1 MKRILV
7 FALSLCFFSTMIGQN
22 DYEAFLFSQN
32 DYVGTARYMGAG
44 RAFGAVGGDFSAL
57 LSNPAAIGLYKK
69 SEVSFTPMSLSILQN
84 EASYYGNSRNSKK
97 MKYAVPQVGL
107 VLSSSIN
114 RENSNW
120 RYWHFGFGYN
130 RLKDYNNSYGVE
142 GISPS
147 SFSDPL
153 LDAAN
158 SSASLGLDAQLAY
171 DTWVLDT
178 IPGNNSHYW
187 SPFHDKDIAQNAT
200 VKTSG
205 ALDEIAIN
213 FGGNYNDQLF
223 IGAGLGIPILDI
235 TQHTILN
242 ESLASGEAAG
252 GITDYSVVTKQRN
265 TGAGINFKLGL
276 IYQPVS
282 FFRFGL
288 SFQTPSFFWKIK
300 DSYYRSFSS
309 DWTDNSN
316 EFSDYNNL
324 YHFGLTTPLKANFS
338 AAFIINKRAFVSAE
352 YELTDYSLAKLSADD
367 YSFSTENDNIIAK
380 YGLGHSFRI
389 GGEVALSQMLYLRA
403 GYNFKLSPY
412 KLADD
417 KSVGSAH
424 YASAGFGIRAKRVF
438 FDMAYVLGLSKD
450 DIWLY
455 NANYV
460 DPARVSNTYH
470 RVLATIGFKF

>member
-7 FALSLCFFSTMIGQN
+7 FALSLCFFSAMMGQN

-57 LSNPAAIGLYKK
+57 TNNPAAIGLYKK

-84 EASYYGNSRNSKK
+84 DVTYYGNNRSSKK

-107 VLSSSIN
+107 VLSSKIN

-120 RYWHFGFGYN
+120 RFWHFGFGYN
-130 RLKDYNNSYGVE
+130 RLKDFNNSFGVE
-142 GISPS
+142 GIAPS

-158 SSASLGLDAQLAY
+158 NSASLGLDAQLAY
-171 DTWVLDT
+171 DTWILDDV
-178 IPGNNSHYW
+178 PGNTGRYW
-187 SPFHDKDIAQNAT
+187 GRFHDQDVAQNASL
-200 VKTSG
+200 KTSG
-205 ALDEIAIN
+205 SLDEIDIN

-223 IGAGLGIPILDI
+223 IGAGIGIPVLDI
-235 TQHTILN
+235 TQNTILN
-242 ESLASGEAAG
+242 ESLASGEAAAG
-252 GITDYSVVTKQRN
+252 FTDYTVVTKQHN
-265 TGAGINFKLGL
+265 TGAGINFRLGL
-276 IYQPVS
+276 IYQPVD
-282 FFRFGL
+282 FFRFGI

-309 DWTDNSN
+309 DSINN
-316 EFSDYNNL
+316 VNKFSEYSNL
-324 YHFGLTTPLKANFS
+324 YHFALTTPLKANFS

-367 YSFSTENDNIIAK
+367 YSFATENDNIVSK
-380 YGLGHSFRI
+380 YGIGHSFRI
-389 GGEVALSQMLYLRA
+389 GGEVSLTQMLYLRA
-403 GYNFKLSPY
+403 GYNYKMSPY

-417 KSVGSAH
+417 KKIGSTH
-424 YASAGFGIRAKRVF
+424 YASAGFGIRAKRIF
-438 FDMAYVLGLSKD
+438 FDMAYVLGISKD

-455 NANYV
+455 NAYYV
-460 DPARVSNTYH
+460 DPARVNSTYH
-470 RVLATIGFKF
+470 RILATIGFKF

>member
-7 FALSLCFFSTMIGQN
+7 FAICLSFFSALIGQN
-22 DYEAFLFSQN
+22 ENDAFLFSQN

-57 LSNPAAIGLYKK
+57 MSNPAAIGLFKK
-69 SEVSFTPMSLSILQN
+69 SEVSITPMSLSILQN
-84 EASYYGNSRNSKK
+84 EANYYGNNRSSKK
-97 MKYAVPQVGL
+97 MRYAVPQVGL
-107 VLSSSIN
+107 VLSTSIN

-130 RLKDYNNSYGVE
+130 RLKDYNNTYGVE
-142 GISPS
+142 GISGS
-147 SFSDPL
+147 SFIDPL

-158 SSASLGLDAQLAY
+158 SSSSLGLNAQLAF

-178 IPGNNSHYW
+178 IPGNSSQYW
-187 SPFHDKDIAQNAT
+187 SPFHNQDLAQNT
-200 VKTSG
+200 TIRNSG

-223 IGAGLGIPILDI
+223 IGAGIGIPVLDVTQQMTI
-235 TQHTILN
+235 TETA
-242 ESLASGEAAG
+242 ASGEALG
-252 GITDYSVVTKQRN
+252 GLSNYTAVTKQHN

-276 IYQPVS
+276 IYQPVN
-282 FFRFGL
+282 FFRFGVG
-288 SFQTPSFFWKIK
+288 FQTPSFFWKIK
-300 DSYYRSFSS
+300 DSYYASFSS
-309 DWTDNSN
+309 NWAAGGN
-316 EFSDYNNL
+316 EFSEYNNL
-324 YHFGLTTPLKANFS
+324 YHFSLTTPLKANVS
-338 AAFIINKRAFVSAE
+338 AAFIINKRAFISAE
-352 YELTDYSLAKLSADD
+352 YELVDYSLAKLNADD
-367 YSFSTENDNIIAK
+367 YSFSTENDNIVSKFGIS
-380 YGLGHSFRI
+380 HSFRI

-403 GYNFKLSPY
+403 GYNFKTSPY

-417 KSVGSAH
+417 KRLGSAH

-450 DIWLY
+450 DVWLY
-455 NANYV
+455 NSYYV
-460 DPARVSNTYH
+460 DPARVNSTYH

>member
-7 FALSLCFFSTMIGQN
+7 FAICIGLFSTMLGQN
-22 DYEAFLFSQN
+22 DYEAYLFSQN
-32 DYVGTARYMGAG
+32 DPVGTARYMGAG

-57 LSNPAAIGLYKK
+57 ISNPAAIGLYKK

-84 EASYYGNSRNSKK
+84 DATYYGNMRSSKK
-97 MKYAVPQVGL
+97 MRYAVPQVGM
-107 VLSSSIN
+107 VLSTSIN

-142 GISPS
+142 GISNS

-171 DTWVLDT
+171 DTWVIDT
-178 IPGNNSHYW
+178 IPGNNSQFW
-187 SPFHDKDIAQNAT
+187 SPFHAQDLNQNAT
-200 VKTSG
+200 IKTSG
-205 ALDEIAIN
+205 ALDEITIN
-213 FGGNYNDQLF
+213 FGGNYNDQLY
-223 IGAGLGIPILDI
+223 IGAGLGFPILDI

-242 ESLASGEAAG
+242 ESAASGEALA
-252 GITDYSVVTKQRN
+252 GITDYTVTTKQRN
-265 TGAGINFKLGL
+265 TGSGINFKLGL

-282 FFRFGL
+282 FFRIGL
-288 SFQTPSFFWKIK
+288 GFQTPSFFWKIK
-300 DSYYRSFSS
+300 DSFYRSFSS
-309 DWTDNSN
+309 NWVNNGN
-316 EFSDYNNL
+316 EFSDYSNL
-324 YHFGLTTPLKANFS
+324 YHFALTTPLKANVS
-338 AAFIINKRAFVSAE
+338 VAFILNKRAFVSAE

-367 YSFSTENDNIIAK
+367 YSFNTENDNIVTK

-389 GGEVALSQMLYLRA
+389 GGEVALSQMLYVRA
-403 GYNFKLSPY
+403 GYNFKMSPY
-412 KLADD
+412 KLVDD
-417 KSVGSAH
+417 KRIGSAH

-450 DIWLY
+450 DTWLY
-455 NANYV
+455 NAYYV
-460 DPARVSNTYH
+460 DPARVSSTYH
-470 RVLATIGFKF
+470 RIIATVGFKF